1 MSLGIS
7 YLLRII
13 IGQFS
18 ANRRMDSLL
27 ISVSFVGENK
37 TDKIHIFGVI
47 MCDSLFMSYGYSTL
61 I

>member
-27 ISVSFVGENK
+27 ISDSFVGENK
-37 TDKIHIFGVI
+37 TDKIHIFGVN
-47 MCDSLFMSYGYSTL
+47 YVR
-61 I
+61 